1 MHNKCY
7 DLINNKGNLKMRK
20 VTLSLKII
28 VFLVTLSSANG
39 LHELGHFSSAN
50 FPRAELNLAY

>member
-1 MHNKCY
+1 
-7 DLINNKGNLKMRK
+7 MRK